1 MGLILT
7 KHTSP
12 VGCRG
17 PDLWAQAV
25 LPGGSSIRSSTTS
38 DSSTFA
44 RPPSTRV
51 LPQNPSGP
59 RARHGVAKR
68 DDGQLHHNGHDNRRR
83 RRRAREQALQ
93 WRGFHHLRWQGAA
106 AGGGRDDR
114 PGPSTGEAAAEAP
127 APVRESLPRR
137 SPLRSHV
144 SLLLLA
150 FRGSGFGGDWF
161 VAVWRVDWLTSE
173 LAWVFFLR
181 YEKSYMHRDVVTH
194 VAVSPADFFITGSA
208 DGDLSNTLVS
218 LFRGFILLVL
228 DGLVSASCH
237 LCSYIFLIR
246 KLHMFSKL
254 MMLC

>member
-1 MGLILT
+1 MFLQLVSPMGLILT

-173 LAWVFFLR
+173 LAWVFFFLGTRRAICIGTLSPTSLYPLR
-181 YEKSYMHRDVVTH
+181 TSSSPGALMVISLTLLSPYSVASY
-194 VAVSPADFFITGSA
+194 
-208 DGDLSNTLVS
+208 
-218 LFRGFILLVL
+218 
-228 DGLVSASCH
+228 C
-237 LCSYIFLIR
+237 
-246 KLHMFSKL
+246 
-254 MMLC
+254 